1 VWVDPTCD
9 QPLQYLHWAG
19 IRIEPGCPYW
29 EIWAESRYAGE
40 VMPEF
45 EVAPQRGPT
54 FKQGVKQLLTNL
66 RG

>member
-1 VWVDPTCD
+1 
-9 QPLQYLHWAG
+9 LHWAG

-45 EVAPQRGPT
+45 EVAPKSGPT